1 MEDKATLDRYLDA
14 IDKIPEIDSEVA
26 REFLLDRMLRDAKD
40 FSESARIGL
49 EEAGREIEVECK
61 AQVGRRLED
70 YRTLIEAGQVD
81 LLVMHAKEEDQ
92 MAMHGMAHPLAVEL
106 RSVPILLL

>member
-26 REFLLDRMLRDAKD
+26 REFLLDRMLRYSKD

-49 EEAGREIEVECK
+49 EEAGCVI
-61 AQVGRRLED
+61 
-70 YRTLIEAGQVD
+70 
-81 LLVMHAKEEDQ
+81 
-92 MAMHGMAHPLAVEL
+92 
-106 RSVPILLL
+106 